1 MSLRVYTN
9 RNMAGYFGLSAPA
22 LLLESFF
29 ILALLK
35 IPIIA
40 LPGIFHY
47 AVVAVQ
53 VAPWV
58 VLSLSVFA
66 VVRFRTSLLLTL
78 LVVSYFISAI
88 ASGRAALSAAGYLL
102 NQGEIAALVVV
113 VSFCSLIGFG
123 FLRAAKIEKKRAI
136 VVSSGP
142 VPHQII
148 GVFLELFLPAL
159 VAVGL
164 VLATIRVVDALRA
177 ETLLFP
183 SPLSSIFS
191 SFLLS
196 PVITI
201 ITAALVFTLVKDLI
215 EPWILYYTLKPEDAV
230 GIMEKEATQMESVK
244 GLGRRVGSGG
254 ILFSFIVIAIL
265 LAIVVIFFGTGSIV
279 SNASALLRIG
289 NPTPEPNFVIRI
301 NNDFI
306 QFENLLNTIIR
317 LLWG

>member
-1 MSLRVYTN
+1 
-9 RNMAGYFGLSAPA
+9 MAGYFGLSAPA
-22 LLLESFF
+22 LMLEAFF
-29 ILALLK
+29 IIALLK

-47 AVVAVQ
+47 ADLAVQ
-53 VAPWV
+53 VAPWI
-58 VLSLSVFA
+58 VLAVSVFA
-66 VVRFRTSLLLTL
+66 VLRFRTSLLLTL
-78 LVVSYFISAI
+78 LIVSYFISAVVSGS
-88 ASGRAALSAAGYLL
+88 ASLNAAGYLL

-113 VSFCSLIGFG
+113 ASFCSLIGFG

-164 VLATIRVVDALRA
+164 VLATIRVVEAMRA

-201 ITAALVFTLVKDLI
+201 ITAALVLTLVKDLV

-230 GIMEKEATQMESVK
+230 SIMEKEATQMQSVR
-244 GLGRRVGSGG
+244 GLSRRMGSGG
-254 ILFSFIVIAIL
+254 MMFSLIVIAIL
-265 LAIVVIFFGTGSIV
+265 LAIVVIFFGAGSIM
-279 SNASALLRIG
+279 SNVSALLGIG
-289 NPTPEPNFVIRI
+289 SPTPDPNFLIRI
-301 NNDFI
+301 DNDFI